1 MALTCM
7 QPPRWPEG
15 PPAPPASARSLLTPV
30 GGSGPRATAEK
41 RSRARGLSR
50 STAARNPRVMEGACG
65 GQH

>member
-1 MALTCM
+1 MALTRM
-7 QPPRWPEG
+7 QPPRRPEG
-15 PPAPPASARSLLTPV
+15 PPHPPRAGSLLTPV

-50 STAARNPRVMEGACG
+50 SAAARNPRVTEGACG